1 MFNHHLPY
9 IQTQTVPQCS
19 NRERPLKK
27 TMQSFRE
34 YGRKKLSLQTTC
46 SITAV
51 ISKTRAE
58 ACAQLD
64 LHYHELFT
72 EVLHFVSLAQQY
84 CVFSPL
90 SYQNGNIQCQSAWF
104 SMRIAVILSSEGNS
118 TIRWILSA
126 KNTIK
131 WYVVTTMIKGVS
143 RQVKPTRIQSDF
155 STNNISKS
163 VSLEFKLFPLLYNY
177 GFIFQVFSIAPRENQ
192 QEQFSIFRLTG
203 LLLLIRDIQW
213 YTSNLGT
220 VQYLTDPQDS
230 VQLFLTHY
238 SMWCIKMF

>member
-1 MFNHHLPY
+1 
-9 IQTQTVPQCS
+9 
-19 NRERPLKK
+19 
-27 TMQSFRE
+27 MQSFRE
-34 YGRKKLSLQTTC
+34 YSRKKLSLQINC
-46 SITAV
+46 SITD
-51 ISKTRAE
+51 TR
-58 ACAQLD
+58 
-64 LHYHELFT
+64 H
-72 EVLHFVSLAQQY
+72 VL
-84 CVFSPL
+84 
-90 SYQNGNIQCQSAWF
+90 N
-104 SMRIAVILSSEGNS
+104 
-118 TIRWILSA
+118 WILIIMNSSLRFYTLLA
-126 KNTIK
+126 LLSNIA
-131 WYVVTTMIKGVS
+131 YFLHVVTTMIKGVS